1 MTVKKAKRKVD
12 EFQWH
17 VQLGCEVQVIKIGNF
32 PDTVFVKL
40 PDGTETQVD
49 MAYLA
54 KRKNIM

>member
-1 MTVKKAKRKVD
+1 MIKKAKRKVD
-12 EFQWH
+12 KFQWH
-17 VQLGCEVQVIKIGNF
+17 VQLGCEVQVVTIGNF

-54 KRKNIM
+54 KLKAV